1 MPRAARIV
9 IPGLPH
15 VVYQRGQ
22 GRRDVFRSDADRST
36 YLEMLQQQAQRFG
49 ASILGYCLM
58 SDHVHLAVLPRTK
71 QSLAQ
76 VIGRTHWLY
85 SQFAARRAKK
95 GSDPVCAQH
104 PSGRSGKRGLTPFSL
119 WQNRFFSCALDESH
133 LADVLLY
140 IERGPIRTR
149 LSRYPWAYRWSS
161 APAHSNGSDPSGLLD
176 MAAWRKLSTPSQW
189 RTLLVRPEDEASAA
203 RIRLS
208 LSTGRPLATEATL
221 TRLERRLGRR
231 LRALPVGRPRK
242 KPASKSRR

>member
-1 MPRAARIV
+1 
-9 IPGLPH
+9 
-15 VVYQRGQ
+15 VYQRGQ
-22 GRRDVFRSDADRST
+22 GSRDVFRSDADRST

-58 SDHVHLAVLPRTK
+58 NDHVHLAVLPRTK

-76 VIGRTHWLY
+76 AIGRTHWLY
-85 SQFAARRAKK
+85 SQFAARRLGPKE
-95 GSDPVCAQH
+95 
-104 PSGRSGKRGLTPFSL
+104 SL

-176 MAAWRKLSTPSQW
+176 MAAWRKFSTPSQW
-189 RTLLVRPEDEASAA
+189 RTLLVHPEDEASAA

-221 TRLERRLGRR
+221 TRLERRMGRR

-242 KPASKSRR
+242 KPASKPRRGGKEGA